1 MRSPRTVA
9 YLLFHRNANRLL
21 RLISPLMNFNKPEK
35 GGLKIIPLKKSP
47 SDSLIPIDDSFK
59 KNPWRY
65 DAKIHDDAIIS
76 NTVDKDLLTKDDK
89 PHLLII
95 DDNSD
100 MRLFITHEFM
110 DSYRI
115 SEASDGVAGFE
126 KARTEN
132 PDIILCDVMMPHMDG
147 ITLCRK
153 IKLHVDMRHIPIILL
168 TAKSSDNQI
177 LEGLSSGANDYISKP
192 FSISILKAKVKNLIA
207 LQHEMANHFLKQPL
221 TTVREIS
228 SSSIDEKFLQKA
240 YEVIEKNL
248 SNQDLDVDTFSTA
261 IGMSRAQLY
270 RKIQTLS
277 GQSVKE
283 FIRIIRLKRAAEILT
298 KENLN
303 ISQVAFDVGFSSVA
317 YFTKS
322 FSAYFG
328 VTPSKY
334 ISVHKTR
341 KETNQSVQNT

>member
-1 MRSPRTVA
+1 VRSPRTVA

-21 RLISPLMNFNKPEK
+21 RLFSQLMNFNKPEK
-35 GGLKIIPLKKSP
+35 DGLKVIPLKKSL
-47 SDSLIPIDDSFK
+47 SHSLTSIDNNPIE
-59 KNPWRY
+59 NPWKY

-76 NTVDKDLLTKDDK
+76 NTTDEDLLTKDDK

-100 MRLFITHEFM
+100 LRLFIMHEFM

-126 KARTEN
+126 KACTEI
-132 PDIILCDVMMPHMDG
+132 PDIILCDVMMPNMDG
-147 ITLCRK
+147 FTLCRK
-153 IKLHVDMRHIPIILL
+153 IRLHVSMSHIPIILL
-168 TAKSSDNQI
+168 TARSSDNHI

-207 LQHEMANHFLKQPL
+207 LQHEIANRFLKLPL
-221 TTVREIS
+221 PAVREIS
-228 SSSIDEKFLQKA
+228 PSSIDEKFLQKA

-248 SNQDLDVDTFSTA
+248 NNPDLDVDRFSTA

-270 RKIQTLS
+270 RKIQMLS

-283 FIRIIRLKRAAEILT
+283 FIRIIRLKKAAEILT

-334 ISVHKTR
+334 ISAHKTR
-341 KETNQSVQNT
+341 KETNQSI